1 MSRIEIPED
10 YEDRLAAGRHAAAR
24 LPAGPVRDAV
34 DRALEAAPS
43 RERYEQAA
51 TLAERAKAL
60 TEALMGQ
67 GFDGTDA
74 GRVAWL
80 RLDYLGRLQSL
91 ALSPTIDRLSNPAVA
106 DAIRAAWTASEAARS
121 EHVLHL
127 ERTHG
132 DLFAG
137 RVPDRAGDD
146 LRDRIARCA
155 HERFEHTT
163 DDDLC
168 SAEVNVE
175 GRLTAFRFLVPNAT
189 LDTECEELSA
199 QATAT
204 IQAAQGKA
212 LERLAGLLE
221 SHGGER

>member
-1 MSRIEIPED
+1 MNRIEIPED

-24 LPAGPVRDAV
+24 LPAGPVRDGV

-43 RERYEQAA
+43 RERCEQAA
-51 TLAERAKAL
+51 DLAERA
-60 TEALMGQ
+60 EALAEELAQ
-67 GFDGTDA
+67 RGFDGTDA
-74 GRVAWL
+74 DRVAWL

-106 DAIRAAWTASEAARS
+106 DAIQAAWAAAEAARS

-127 ERTHG
+127 ERAHA
-132 DLFAG
+132 DLIAA
-137 RVPDRAGDD
+137 RVPDRGGDE

-155 HERFEHTT
+155 HERFAHTT
-163 DDDLC
+163 EDDLC

-175 GRLTAFRFLVPNAT
+175 GRLTEFKFLVPNAT
-189 LDTECEELSA
+189 LDTECEDLSL

-204 IQAAQGKA
+204 IQAAQAKA
-212 LERLAGLLE
+212 VERLGELLA
-221 SHGGER
+221 